1 MRRDALLC
9 VVMRPHVLLCVVMR
23 CDAEECVV
31 MWCEAEECVVMR
43 CDACDCIVMYFDAV
57 AECIS
62 SRVTYIIVK
71 LRSDPILHARK
82 CCRFKILSKC
92 CVMRNDA
99 TNDKCIVIR

>member
-9 VVMRPHVLLCVVMR
+9 VVMRPHVLL
-23 CDAEECVV
+23 
-31 MWCEAEECVVMR
+31 CVVMR

-71 LRSDPILHARK
+71 LRSDHVAEFCSMFLFFMHANAAGS
-82 CCRFKILSKC
+82 RFYQ
-92 CVMRNDA
+92 NA
-99 TNDKCIVIR
+99 A

>member
-31 MWCEAEECVVMR
+31 MWCDAEECVVMR

-71 LRSDPILHARK
+71 LRSDHVAEFCSMFLFFMHANAAGS
-82 CCRFKILSKC
+82 RFYQ
-92 CVMRNDA
+92 NA
-99 TNDKCIVIR
+99 A

>member
-31 MWCEAEECVVMR
+31 MWC
-43 CDACDCIVMYFDAV
+43 DACDCIVMYFDAV

-71 LRSDPILHARK
+71 LRSDHVAELCSMFLFFMHANAAGS
-82 CCRFKILSKC
+82 RFYQ
-92 CVMRNDA
+92 NA
-99 TNDKCIVIR
+99 A